1 MFAIVY
7 LYWVLYCIPILMDCL
22 FIHSIQSNFMGWG
35 RGKPLGLKAS
45 INLSNVHWHFQKKLE
60 VSEIWTGRILLKT
73 APSVGFCHTVLPSE
87 LIYRPDLM
95 ECHLI

>member
-45 INLSNVHWHFQKKLE
+45 INLSNVH
-60 VSEIWTGRILLKT
+60 
-73 APSVGFCHTVLPSE
+73 
-87 LIYRPDLM
+87 
-95 ECHLI
+95 